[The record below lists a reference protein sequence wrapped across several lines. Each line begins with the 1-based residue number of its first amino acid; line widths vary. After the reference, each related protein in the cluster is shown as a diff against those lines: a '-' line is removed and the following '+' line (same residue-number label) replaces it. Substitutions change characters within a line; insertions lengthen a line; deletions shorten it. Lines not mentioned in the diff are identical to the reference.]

1 MALMLLCCGPKLII
15 LGTYQLFLSKF
26 IYFWNLFKLSLNL
39 QQNLEPIEIIGTYF
53 DSLTLLEDQSVLQ
66 SFNPATTIGTGGM

>member
-1 MALMLLCCGPKLII
+1 MGLN
-15 LGTYQLFLSKF
+15 YLFLEPINFLSQF

-53 DSLTLLEDQSVLQ
+53 DSLISPILTLLEDQSVLQ
-66 SFNPATTIGTGGM
+66 SFNPATTIGTGGT

>member
-1 MALMLLCCGPKLII
+1 MDLNYSFLEPIN
-15 LGTYQLFLSKF
+15 FLSQF

-53 DSLTLLEDQSVLQ
+53 DSLISPILTLLEDQSVLQ

>member
-1 MALMLLCCGPKLII
+1 MDLN
-15 LGTYQLFLSKF
+15 YLFLEPINFLSQF

-53 DSLTLLEDQSVLQ
+53 DSLISPILTLLEDQSVLQ